1 MTRRSRR
8 NHSPAFKPKVA
19 LAALNGD
26 ATRAEL
32 AERFDV
38 HPNQITQWKSQL
50 LSGVADVFSSGST
63 PLRQLGFQIFSDQ
76 RLELLPRHLPV
87 LPSQVHEARALVTP
101 KDSGSEPYF
110 TAVGRSDGAPD
121 LTSPD
126 QGTQIDGHV
135 DTNRPDTASP

>member
-1 MTRRSRR
+1 MEI
-8 NHSPAFKPKVA
+8 A
-19 LAALNGD
+19 AALWRRGRLLLGKYP
-26 ATRAEL
+26 APTTRL
-32 AERFDV
+32 
-38 HPNQITQWKSQL
+38 
-50 LSGVADVFSSGST
+50 
-63 PLRQLGFQIFSDQ
+63 SDQ